1 MSEIWKDV
9 KGYEGQYQVSNIGR
23 VKSVDRLDASGH
35 HRKEKI
41 LQPTLDKDSYYKY
54 GLYKNGQRKTFH
66 THTLVAQAFIPNPEN
81 KPCIDHINT
90 DRTDNTVWLNEDGSV
105 DYEKTNLRWCT
116 NKENHNNPLSLINHC
131 KASSIPVLQF
141 TKQGV
146 FIKKYNS
153 ATEVANTIK
162 ISPQHISGC
171 CKGRYGFKSAG
182 GFVWKYYKG
191 FFLGVM
197 IYSIRTRV
205 D

>member
-1 MSEIWKDV
+1 MSEIWKDI

-41 LQPTLDKDSYYKY
+41 LRPTLDKDSYYKY
-54 GLYKNGQRKTFH
+54 GLCKNGKMKTFH
-66 THTLVAQAFIPNPEN
+66 THTLVAKAFIPNPDN

-90 DRTDNTVWLNEDGSV
+90 DRTDNRVE
-105 DYEKTNLRWCT
+105 NLRWCT

-162 ISPQHISGC
+162 ISSQQISRC

-191 FFLGVM
+191 FFLGDMV
-197 IYSIRTRV
+197 YSIRTRV